1 MKQIR
6 PFGFQHPATKPMPLL
21 LGLCFLWVAP
31 LLGQGV
37 ADSLTQLLQTTLSD
51 TARCEVLVQ
60 LASAQ
65 QQKGDYRR
73 AEQTAREAYRLSVQ
87 KLSAGQQAMASM
99 RLGTILCDRS
109 QHKEALDFLFK
120 AAENFNKANDQLNR
134 ARALN
139 NVAAVY
145 HELQQYPLVLQY
157 MEQAL
162 QIVEKLQAKPAMAVI
177 SGNLGNLY
185 AQSGDFNKAQQLIER
200 SLALKKELGDR
211 QGESYSLNF
220 LGGIYEK
227 QGNTKE
233 ALNIYTQ
240 ALAIEKAI
248 GEPYLMTHS
257 YQHIGDLHKQQGNLQ
272 QAKNYYDS
280 AAVSAQN
287 IGATKELAQVYLAY
301 AELDSVA
308 GKFREAYQWYKRH
321 KQLSDSVFNSERSKQ
336 IAELQTRYE
345 VSEKENEIAQLSQ
358 QTQIQ
363 ELQIQR
369 RNVLMASGALLA
381 VVILAAVGIYN
392 RNRRLTMQASLLE
405 TEQRWR
411 RAQMNPHFF
420 FNALMA
426 IQQYVNRAETLTAS
440 SYIAR
445 FARLMRRVLDSSE
458 KEFTVLSEE
467 LETLQAYI
475 DLQRIRFEQPFD
487 YQVSIDDETDADE
500 VQIPVMLLQ
509 PLVENAIEHG
519 LRGLATGG
527 KLHLDIRTKGE
538 QLLIRL
544 TDNGIGRQAASHL
557 RRKEHISRATTIT
570 EDRIRLL
577 EKQAGFKVIFHIRDL
592 EQGTAASLQMLLKY
606 IT

>member
-1 MKQIR
+1 M
-6 PFGFQHPATKPMPLL
+6 TKPTLLL
-21 LGLCFLWVAP
+21 LGICFLLVTP
-31 LLGQGV
+31 LFGQDV
-37 ADSLTQLLQTTLSD
+37 ADSLIQVLQTTLSD
-51 TARCEVLVQ
+51 AVRCEVLIQ

-73 AEQTAREAYRLSVQ
+73 AEQSARAAYDLSVQ
-87 KLSAGQQAMASM
+87 KLTVSQQAMAAM
-99 RLGTILCDRS
+99 RLGAILGDRS

-120 AAENFNKANDQLNR
+120 AAENFNKSGDQLNR

-139 NVAAVY
+139 NVAAIY
-145 HELQQYPLVLQY
+145 HEQQQYPLVLQY
-157 MEQAL
+157 MGQAL
-162 QIVEKLQAKPAMAVI
+162 QIVEKLQAKPAIAVI

-185 AQSGDFNKAQQLIER
+185 AQSGDFTKAKQLIER
-200 SLALKKELGDR
+200 SLILKKELGDR
-211 QGESYSLNF
+211 QGEAYSLNF
-220 LGGIYEK
+220 LGRIYEK
-227 QGNTKE
+227 QGNATE
-233 ALNIYTQ
+233 ALKIYTQ
-240 ALAIEKAI
+240 ALAIEKSV

-257 YQHIGDLHKQQGNLQ
+257 YRHIGDLYKQQGNLQ
-272 QAKNYYDS
+272 LAKTYYDS
-280 AAVSAQN
+280 AATSAQN

-301 AELDSVA
+301 SELDSAV
-308 GKFREAYQWYKRH
+308 GNFRNAYQWYKRH

-358 QTQIQ
+358 QAQIQ
-363 ELQIQR
+363 KFEIER
-369 RNVLMASGALLA
+369 RNILIISVLLLGIITVTA
-381 VVILAAVGIYN
+381 IVIYN

-458 KEFTVLSEE
+458 QEFTNLTEE
-467 LETLQAYI
+467 LETLQTYI
-475 DLQRIRFEQPFD
+475 DLQKIRFDHPFI
-487 YQVSIDDETDADE
+487 YEVSIDEDIDTDE

-519 LRGLATGG
+519 LRGMGQGG
-527 KLHLDIRTKGE
+527 RLHLQIGTDGE
-538 QLLIRL
+538 QLQI
-544 TDNGIGRQAASHL
+544 TIIDNGIGRQAASTL
-557 RRKEHISRATTIT
+557 RKKEHISRATAIT
-570 EDRIRLL
+570 QDRIRLL
-577 EKQAGFKVIFHIRDL
+577 EKQADFKVIFRICDL
-592 EQGTAASLQMLLKY
+592 EQGTAVSLQMPLKY
-606 IT
+606 TT